1 MSTIHSSY
9 PLGEEQGE
17 YSLLVY
23 PDESVTTQ
31 LHYARTLMLKTGIA
45 DRCHR
50 ERPAICLAH
59 FLAKEAME
67 PTLIRWI
74 QNICGLHAC
83 FPLALNGVELTS
95 SQGLAVG
102 LSETEAMTRL
112 AQALRILDPFME
124 SNHCPPL
131 YLEPQPSLPLLH
143 KVSLPLLEELRPALT
158 TLDFCERFLVE
169 KLVLVRHDRVS
180 CSQQLINTFTLTN
193 RQGTA

>member
-1 MSTIHSSY
+1 MRTIHGSY
-9 PLGEEQGE
+9 QLGEEQGE

-23 PDESVTTQ
+23 PDEPVTTQ
-31 LHYARTLMLKTGIA
+31 LQYARTLMLKTGVA

-59 FLAKEAME
+59 FLAKEVME

-74 QNICGLHAC
+74 QNICRLHAS

-95 SQGLAVG
+95 TQGLSVG
-102 LSETEAMTRL
+102 LSETDALVRL

-124 SNHCPPL
+124 SNNCPPL
-131 YLEPQPSLPLLH
+131 YLEPRPSLPLLH

-158 TLDFCERFLVE
+158 TLDFSERFQVE
-169 KLVLVRHDRVS
+169 KLVLVRHDRAS
-180 CSQQLINTFTLTN
+180 GSQQLINTFALTA
-193 RQGTA
+193 RQVTE